1 MFYNVTFHR
10 MSHFGSSKRSSILWG
25 FALFL
30 KKKTIK
36 KKTTLAFCDTHVV
49 ALRSRGRAKKKE
61 SAFSF
66 HHIQVAQSF
75 SHVSALFTFN
85 LLFWMAPLIQLALS
99 EPWMWPSCKG
109 KSVASL

>member
-1 MFYNVTFHR
+1 MGLCF
-10 MSHFGSSKRSSILWG
+10 ILE
-25 FALFL
+25 
-30 KKKTIK
+30 KKTIK
-36 KKTTLAFCDTHVV
+36 KKQHLLFVTHTLLHFG
-49 ALRSRGRAKKKE
+49 RGVGQKKKNKE

-99 EPWMWPSCKG
+99 EPWMWPSCKDDEP
-109 KSVASL
+109 

>member
-10 MSHFGSSKRSSILWG
+10 MSHFGSSKHSSILWG

-30 KKKTIK
+30 KKKQSK
-36 KKTTLAFCDTHVV
+36 KKQHLLFVTHTLLHFG
-49 ALRSRGRAKKKE
+49 RGVGQIKQRE
-61 SAFSF
+61 CFSF

-99 EPWMWPSCKG
+99 EPWMWPSCKDDEP
-109 KSVASL
+109 